1 MVSCMKSSSMKR
13 FAATWLIVGMLGSGN
28 LAAQSWYNVMDY
40 GAVNDSSAVIT
51 DAVKSAIAAAH
62 HAGGGTVFFPAGS
75 YLTGPIHLKSNITLH
90 LDAGATLHF
99 SDDFDHYLPMVPS
112 RWEGTDVVN
121 FSPLIYANGA
131 ENIAITGRGTL
142 NGNGKTW
149 WMYFFDHIYG
159 KDTTDNL
166 SRWQREFFKHNQDV
180 VAPDLPGW
188 IEKGFLRPPFIQF
201 MHCKDILVEGITI
214 INSPFWTLN
223 PQYCENVKIH
233 ALTINNPP
241 SPNTDGIN
249 PESCRNVHISNCHIS
264 VGDDCITIKS
274 GKDRSGRLAAAP
286 AENYVITNCTMLS
299 GHGGVVIGSE
309 MSGGVRNITI
319 SNCIFDGTHRG
330 LRIKTA
336 RGRGG
341 VVEGI
346 RMSNIVM
353 RNIKEDIIVLN
364 MQYAETAPEPI
375 SERTPAFRNIHFSN
389 ITAEGNRAITL
400 RGLSEMPISDVSFYD
415 VNIRA
420 KTGMVVQ
427 HATGIDVV
435 GLRLQTEGDPVIV
448 ADDVEGFEI
457 SGFQGSVPPD
467 GKPVIELT
475 DVREAFIH
483 GSTAVP
489 GTGVFLQ
496 LAGERTKSISLQN
509 NRLQHARRAVSATD
523 AAINDILIDGKAYHE
538 E

>member
-1 MVSCMKSSSMKR
+1 MFKGFLVIGVLAS
-13 FAATWLIVGMLGSGN
+13 LLGTGRLS
-28 LAAQSWYNVMDY
+28 AQPWYNVMDY
-40 GAVNDSSAVIT
+40 GAVNDSSAVVT
-51 DAVKSAIAAAH
+51 DAVESAIAAAH
-62 HAGGGTVFFPAGS
+62 EAGGGTVFFPAGR

-90 LDAGATLHF
+90 LEAGAELHF
-99 SDDFDHYLPMVPS
+99 SDNFDHYLPMVPS

-142 NGNGKTW
+142 NGNGKAW
-149 WMYFFDHIYG
+149 WTYFFDHIYG
-159 KDTTDNL
+159 KDTTGNV
-166 SRWQREFFKHNQDV
+166 SHWQREFFRLNADV

-201 MHCKDILVEGITI
+201 MHCKDILIEGITI
-214 INSPFWTLN
+214 VNSPFWTVN
-223 PQYCENVKIH
+223 PQYCENVKIN
-233 ALTINNPP
+233 AVTINNPP

-286 AENYVITNCTMLS
+286 AENYVITNCTMLR

-309 MSGGVRNITI
+309 MSGDVRNITI

-346 RMSNIVM
+346 RMGNIVM
-353 RNIKEDIIVLN
+353 RDIKEYVIVLN
-364 MQYAETAPEPI
+364 MQYAKTEPEPV
-375 SERTPAFRNIHFSN
+375 SERTPAFRDIHFSN
-389 ITAEGNRAITL
+389 ITAEGSGAILL
-400 RGLSEMPISDVSFYD
+400 RGLSEMPIEDVSFYD
-415 VNIRA
+415 VDIQA
-420 KTGMVVQ
+420 KTGLVVE
-427 HATGIDVV
+427 HARGIDAT
-435 GLRLQTEGDPVIV
+435 GLRLQTESGPVITANDV
-448 ADDVEGFEI
+448 DDFEI
-457 SGFQGSVPPD
+457 SGFRGAAVVRDQ
-467 GKPVIELT
+467 PVIRLT

-483 GSTAVP
+483 GATAAA
-489 GTGVFLQ
+489 GTDVFLQ
-496 LAGERTKSISLQN
+496 LEGADTGSVVLNN
-509 NRLQHARRAVSATD
+509 NRLHHAKQAVSA
-523 AAINDILIDGKAYHE
+523 AGAIARNVTIDGAVYQGRSADE